1 MHTRYLLC
9 TISKWKKRQRYFI
22 QFSPSLRSW
31 RNCLWVWRLPR
42 EASSQGARCL
52 PILRTYSAK
61 TLLALTN
68 PPVNP
73 LQNPALCFIGW
84 IALVCGCC
92 GFMIGFGIFP
102 DFFYSDIRIW
112 ICRYY
117 PEKMKKRTLWKTVS
131 TRNISGM
138 FMVLCTMYQYYVAKI
153 RTRETS
159 HKTTNLLPSLL
170 VV

>member
-31 RNCLWVWRLPR
+31 RNCLCVWRLPR

-73 LQNPALCFIGW
+73 LQKRRYISKSGFVFYRLNRLSVWMLW
-84 IALVCGCC
+84 IHDRFWDFSWFFL
-92 GFMIGFGIFP
+92 FRHP
-102 DFFYSDIRIW
+102 DLDL
-112 ICRYY
+112 
-117 PEKMKKRTLWKTVS
+117 P
-131 TRNISGM
+131 
-138 FMVLCTMYQYYVAKI
+138 
-153 RTRETS
+153 
-159 HKTTNLLPSLL
+159 LLPGKNEETHPLKNREHPEYFRN
-170 VV
+170 VYVPCTNIM

>member
-1 MHTRYLLC
+1 MKSRVQFKFPTPKAWGSNSPPPGRLWWSNSLLPGTAKVSNARGGKLKLRFDRYIIL
-9 TISKWKKRQRYFI
+9 SKKGG
-22 QFSPSLRSW
+22 RS
-31 RNCLWVWRLPR
+31 
-42 EASSQGARCL
+42 
-52 PILRTYSAK
+52 
-61 TLLALTN
+61 
-68 PPVNP
+68 
-73 LQNPALCFIGW
+73 QNPALCVIGW

-112 ICRYY
+112 ICCYY